1 MQLMAHGALKQLQ
14 FQAQLQQSTI
24 INIVKRLLTVTM
36 FLFIAQTFYCL
47 SMNKLKS
54 LFLHAR
60 RHGKPSE
67 LKTFFSWINKNQLKY
82 RFLPSKNT
90 KLMTI
95 KNVTQ
100 MPCSS

>member
-60 RHGKPSE
+60 RHGKPSK
-67 LKTFFSWINKNQLKY
+67 LKTFFMDKQKSAKVQV
-82 RFLPSKNT
+82 FA
-90 KLMTI
+90 
-95 KNVTQ
+95 Q
-100 MPCSS
+100 

>member
-67 LKTFFSWINKNQLKY
+67 YKTFSWINKNQLKY
-82 RFLPSKNT
+82 SFLLFCKNKIDENKKCHT
-90 KLMTI
+90 NGFFL
-95 KNVTQ
+95 
-100 MPCSS
+100 